1 MPCSNAKQR
10 ARSRSS
16 SSFRVFRSVSDA
28 VYSQIR
34 VVLTHLSHGSSP
46 EHLTRRLLHALH
58 LPIKISKRSTSTSQ
72 EISLPCAWH
81 SWSSPR
87 GLVWSLA
94 TFNLRSDYP
103 FSLLRCHFMS
113 ARIDG
118 KPLRRRRRSTLS
130 IRDWI
135 GMALHHDQVLS
146 RLSASNCC

>member
-58 LPIKISKRSTSTSQ
+58 LLKSQRTLCLDTAGNKFAMCAASQEFSPRFWCEAWPRSTYALTTRFLCSGAT
-72 EISLPCAWH
+72 LCR
-81 SWSSPR
+81 R
-87 GLVWSLA
+87 GLTGSRFDVEDETLCPSE
-94 TFNLRSDYP
+94 TRS
-103 FSLLRCHFMS
+103 
-113 ARIDG
+113 G
-118 KPLRRRRRSTLS
+118 WLS
-130 IRDWI
+130 I
-135 GMALHHDQVLS
+135 MTK
-146 RLSASNCC
+146 C

>member
-1 MPCSNAKQR
+1 MPCSSAEQR

-16 SSFRVFRSVSDA
+16 SSFMVFRSVSDA

-34 VVLTHLSHGSSP
+34 VALTHLSHGSSP

-58 LPIKISKRSTSTSQ
+58 LPIKSANGLPRYHRDQVCHVRSIPGVLY
-72 EISLPCAWH
+72 E
-81 SWSSPR
+81 
-87 GLVWSLA
+87 VWFGLA

-103 FSLLRCHFMS
+103 FSLLWCHFMS
-113 ARIDG
+113 ARIDR
-118 KPLRRRRRSTLS
+118 KPLRRRRRNTLS
-130 IRDWI
+130 IRDQI